1 MGWTISHA
9 DKHGGVMRPS
19 YTSISELGPHLAHV
33 LSSRDWRS
41 VAFLFETRSDA
52 WITIS
57 HRDAGRMARV
67 LSTAASHRLM
77 PTDRAAIVA
86 KLAAA
91 AGRAAVARQSWE
103 WR

>member
-9 DKHGGVMRPS
+9 DNHGGVMRPS

-33 LSSRDWRS
+33 LSSRDWRTI
-41 VAFLFETRSDA
+41 AWLFDRRTEA
-52 WITIS
+52 WITIG
-57 HRDAGRMARV
+57 HRDAGRMAKV
-67 LSTAASHRLM
+67 LKTAASHRLM
-77 PTDRAAIVA
+77 PPGWAAIAA

-91 AGRAAVARQSWE
+91 AGRAAATRQSWE